1 MRTLAKWGASLVRDA
16 PFTSVRGQDGK
27 VCSFFTSNY
36 GRGSFER
43 FEAGV
48 EASFIHQRRGTRILG
63 SWHSPSPFIMR
74 LAALPSPRTRPF
86 SCCAPILCRVAFLYR
101 TGELRDLYIR
111 NPHPW

>member
-48 EASFIHQRRGTRILG
+48 EASFIHQRRGTGILRTSPTGG
-63 SWHSPSPFIMR
+63 SPKFTQSPS
-74 LAALPSPRTRPF
+74 ALS
-86 SCCAPILCRVAFLYR
+86 
-101 TGELRDLYIR
+101 
-111 NPHPW
+111 